1 MAGSAKRRRT
11 TLVSKGGPGQAVA
24 GELASKRH
32 RARNGKAAAEVSQD
46 IRHGEDPLTAIAKRR
61 KGAQVAAK
69 KASPGKRVKG
79 QTKTG

>member
-32 RARNGKAAAEVSQD
+32 RARNGEAAAEVARD
-46 IRHGEDPLTAIAKRR
+46 IRRCGFSRSSSPTR
-61 KGAQVAAK
+61 
-69 KASPGKRVKG
+69 ASVPVGGFGLRPVRAPWPAWP
-79 QTKTG
+79 